1 MGDASSPIP
10 AGAGRPPVTD
20 PDARVRVEAVR
31 RLFAY
36 SAPAHL
42 LAIPAAFFIAAM
54 FGQVTATGI
63 VWGWA
68 IALATVEC
76 ARLGLYLVFRAAG
89 DHVADSLRWQ
99 RLFFAGM
106 LISALTWGAAGI
118 IFFHPELPLMQL
130 LLAAMLVAVSGIAL
144 PLLAPV
150 LHACCTYVLV
160 VLAPVSALLLFSS
173 HTLSGIG
180 AVLMMLAAAV
190 MLTAAVRINR
200 DQIDAIR
207 TRYAY

>member
-76 ARLGLYLVFRAAG
+76 VRLGLYLVFRAAG

-130 LLAAMLVAVSGIAL
+130 LLAAMLGIRRESVTLSANELRQAGAIEYRRAAVSIVDRQTLERQSCSCYPAVTEGYVRLLTNEL
-144 PLLAPV
+144 PDS
-150 LHACCTYVLV
+150 TQGG
-160 VLAPVSALLLFSS
+160 S
-173 HTLSGIG
+173 
-180 AVLMMLAAAV
+180 
-190 MLTAAVRINR
+190 
-200 DQIDAIR
+200 
-207 TRYAY
+207 